1 MQVLENWEAQQDNE
15 AIFDVDMHNVDG
27 KPFVRVTFP
36 DGKEGT
42 ICGFDTRAGA
52 IKGLDAKR
60 LFGFMSAGGN

>member
-1 MQVLENWEAQQDNE
+1 
-15 AIFDVDMHNVDG
+15 MHNVDG